1 MLRLFVNLSR
11 LVKLWAVVAAAGC
24 FAFAT
29 PAAAQIDSRWG
40 YLAEL
45 AEHDF
50 EYGGLVIT
58 WRWKV
63 PNTTITQ
70 TSWEWGGNQVTE
82 YELDQAT
89 GTIAVRSFY
98 RRRAGFQSDTITA
111 EPDKLLNR
119 KGQAFISKSDGGGYN
134 WGSEAIRPITPG
146 HKKQASVAKI
156 IASGRLRAANPNLTS
171 IKSVSQAASV
181 APMPIIPT
189 LGPTFAPVTSSVG
202 PRFALVIG
210 NGEYSSG
217 LGSLKNPPN
226 DARLVAEQL
235 RASGFQVELVLDADQ
250 RSMKQAISR
259 LGERMASGGRGS
271 TGLFYFA
278 GHGMQSRGINYL
290 IPTGAAIKREADVD
304 LEAVSADTVLLQMEE
319 ADAGTNIII
328 LDACRNTPV
337 LRSFRSG
344 TRGLAQMEAPN
355 GSFISYSTAPGS
367 VAADGAG
374 DFSPFATALAQQ
386 LRNKGQP
393 IEITFRNVRREVL
406 KLTEGTQTP
415 WDSSSL
421 VETFMF
427 NPG

>member
-1 MLRLFVNLSR
+1 MAAIASCFL
-11 LVKLWAVVAAAGC
+11 AVGP
-24 FAFAT
+24 AT
-29 PAAAQIDSRWG
+29 AQTVIDPRWG
-40 YLAEL
+40 VLAEL
-45 AEHDF
+45 AERDFVTNTGVLMSFRWQIPNRTLRRYVPGENSGLDF
-50 EYGGLVIT
+50 E
-58 WRWKV
+58 
-63 PNTTITQ
+63 
-70 TSWEWGGNQVTE
+70 
-82 YELDQAT
+82 LDLAT
-89 GTIAVRSFY
+89 GQIVELY
-98 RRRAGFQSDTITA
+98 RGARNIYRVDRNHVLADGSYWSREGNRLSKISDIEYKYKYGRGKLRPLVPGEKAADRLARAI
-111 EPDKLLNR
+111 
-119 KGQAFISKSDGGGYN
+119 QAGK
-134 WGSEAIRPITPG
+134 T
-146 HKKQASVAKI
+146 
-156 IASGRLRAANPNLTS
+156 RAANPQMLA
-171 IKSVSQAASV
+171 AAS
-181 APMPIIPT
+181 ASIAMPVPPIATRLDPSPQSIQLPAT
-189 LGPTFAPVTSSVG
+189 LSLG

-210 NGEYSSG
+210 NGEYSTS

-226 DARLVAEQL
+226 DARLVADQL
-235 RASGFQVELVLDADQ
+235 RASGFQVELVIDADQ

-278 GHGMQSRGINYL
+278 GHGMQSRGVNYL
-290 IPTGAAIKREADVD
+290 IPTNAAIKREADVD

-374 DFSPFATALAQQ
+374 DFSPFASALAQQ
-386 LRNKGQP
+386 LRNKAQP

-406 KLTEGTQTP
+406 KLTEGQQTP